1 MSDTLLSLAALW
13 FVAVLTPG
21 PNMLFFS
28 GMALSSSA
36 RALAA
41 AGAGIVLGT
50 GLWGFAG
57 LFGLLWL
64 LEAVPTLV
72 LAVKIAGG
80 AYLAWIGLK
89 ILRGSL
95 ARPQPA
101 EGTPPERSPPPLS
114 PARAF
119 SLGLATNLANPKSLV
134 FVTSLFAVT
143 RIAEAPLAV
152 GLLGVGIMM
161 AMSASSYVLFGLTL
175 KLAPVGRGPGCLK
188 RALGIALGPAMM
200 ACGAR
205 MARER

>member
-13 FVAVLTPG
+13 LVAVLTPG

-50 GLWGFAG
+50 GLWGLAG

-95 ARPQPA
+95 ARPQSA

-143 RIAEAPLAV
+143 WIAEAPLAV

-161 AMSASSYVLFGLTL
+161 ASASSYVLFGLTL
-175 KLAPVGRGPGCLK
+175 KPAPVGRGPGCLK

-200 ACGAR
+200 AFGAR